1 MNRYVRSLRSFAARA
16 RGRFRRKSDPRKL
29 LLERMPRGS
38 VCAEIGVFKGDFS
51 AEILRVVRPRVLHLI
66 DPWKYET
73 SEDYKQSWYGGES
86 GVNQNHMDGL
96 HQAILDR
103 FRREIASG
111 RVKIHRSASADA
123 AAQFVPSY
131 FDWVY
136 IDGNHLYEFA
146 KRDLEAYYPKVKPG
160 GFLTGDDYGPGG
172 WWEGGVQRAVDE
184 FISREKCNV
193 LATAGRQFILQKPTG
208 QV

>member
-1 MNRYVRSLRSFAARA
+1 
-16 RGRFRRKSDPRKL
+16 
-29 LLERMPRGS
+29 MPRGS

-51 AEILRVVRPRVLHLI
+51 AEILRTVRPRVLHLV

-73 SEDYKQSWYGGES
+73 SADYKCSWYGGES
-86 GVNQNHMDGL
+86 GVSQNHMDGL
-96 HQAILDR
+96 HQAVLAR

-111 RVKIHRSASADA
+111 RVKIHRAASADA
-123 AAQFVPSY
+123 AAWFARDY

-136 IDGNHLYEFA
+136 IDGNHLYKFA
-146 KRDLEAYYPKVKPG
+146 KCDLEAYYPKVKPG
-160 GFLTGDDYGPGG
+160 GFLSGDDYGPGG